1 MNIRKYWKR
10 LLFSATTLFWASCGG
25 DSENLPI
32 APHNNGSEQ
41 PSSSSV
47 EAQTSS
53 SAENSASSSE
63 FSETSSSEA
72 PSSSSE
78 AVSSSSSEISS
89 SSSSAIPTHKLAS
102 DTTVTCSRGYS
113 GHKEGCFLHESDGY
127 QKNSRIAANLKD
139 LLKNNKTRTLEELSA
154 IEDSLESIHE
164 FEDAPVYGVTH
175 CVRYT
180 YVTSFHCSNGKIYD
194 VHEEYD
200 NPYIEEHNY
209 LPKDEYMQEGN
220 IIYSWDEYKE
230 RFISSSSESSS
241 SAESPSPLCTKDDF
255 ASYNNLR
262 EDFYKTKADLVNNTK
277 KSLSEDELK
286 LKNSC
291 LNNIHAKNPGF
302 NGSIATKQICD
313 GDTTVNPRY
322 QAKLDSNAEYIQKQI
337 DECMKEE

>member
-1 MNIRKYWKR
+1 MNISKYWKK

-32 APHNNGSEQ
+32 APLNNGSEQ

-53 SAENSASSSE
+53 SAENPASSSE

-102 DTTVTCSRGYS
+102 DTTVICSRGNS
-113 GHKEGCFLHESDGY
+113 GHKENCFLHESDRY
-127 QKNSRIAANLKD
+127 QKKLSIAANLKD
-139 LLKNNKTRTLEELSA
+139 ILKNNKTRTLEELSA
-154 IEDSLESIHE
+154 IEDSLESINE
-164 FEDAPVYGVTH
+164 FEDAPDYGVTH

-200 NPYIEEHNY
+200 NPYIEEHYY

-220 IIYSWDEYKE
+220 IIYSWEEYKE
-230 RFISSSSESSS
+230 KLINSSSSTEP
-241 SAESPSPLCTKDDF
+241 PSPLCTKEDF
-255 ASYNNLR
+255 ASFNNLR

-277 KSLSEDELK
+277 KTLSEDELK

-291 LNNIHAKNPGF
+291 LNNIQAQSRGF

-313 GDTTVNPRY
+313 GDTTVNSRY
-322 QAKLDSNAEYIQKQI
+322 QAKLDSNTEYVQKQI
-337 DECMKEE
+337 DECLKEE

>member
-25 DSENLPI
+25 DSENLPF

-53 SAENSASSSE
+53 SAENPASSSE

-78 AVSSSSSEISS
+78 AVSSNSSEISS

-102 DTTVTCSRGYS
+102 DTTVICSRGYS

-164 FEDAPVYGVTH
+164 FDDAPVYGVTH

-209 LPKDEYMQEGN
+209 LPKDEYMQEDN

-230 RFISSSSESSS
+230 KFISSSSVSSS

-255 ASYNNLR
+255 ISSNNLYD
-262 EDFYKTKADLVNNTK
+262 EFYKTKKNLTDSIKN
-277 KSLSEDELK
+277 SISIDELEIK
-286 LKNSC
+286 KSC
-291 LNNIHAKNPGF
+291 LNNINAKRSDF
-302 NGSIATKQICD
+302 SSSIATKQICD
-313 GDTTVNPRY
+313 GDTIVNPRY
-322 QAKLDSNAEYIQKQI
+322 QAKLDSNVEYVQKQI

>member
-1 MNIRKYWKR
+1 MNIRKHWKKI
-10 LLFSATTLFWASCGG
+10 LFSATTLFWAGCGG
-25 DSENLPI
+25 DSENSPI
-32 APHNNGSEQ
+32 IPYNNESEP
-41 PSSSSV
+41 PSSSS
-47 EAQTSS
+47 AKSPTSS
-53 SAENSASSSE
+53 AVIIKSSSSDTPLSSSE
-63 FSETSSSEA
+63 T
-72 PSSSSE
+72 
-78 AVSSSSSEISS
+78 VSSSSSEISS

-102 DTTVTCSRGYS
+102 DTTVICSRGYS

-230 RFISSSSESSS
+230 KFISSSSESSS
-241 SAESPSPLCTKDDF
+241 SAKPPSPLCTKDDF
-255 ASYNNLR
+255 INFNNLYD
-262 EDFYKTKADLVNNTK
+262 EFYKTKKNLTDSIKN
-277 KSLSEDELK
+277 SISIDELEIK
-286 LKNSC
+286 KSC
-291 LNNIHAKNPGF
+291 LNNINAKRSDF
-302 NGSIATKQICD
+302 SGSIATKQICD
-313 GDTTVNPRY
+313 GDTIVNPRY
-322 QAKLDSNAEYIQKQI
+322 QAKLDSNVEYVQKQI

>member
-25 DSENLPI
+25 DSENLPF

-53 SAENSASSSE
+53 SAENPASSSE

-102 DTTVTCSRGYS
+102 DTTVICSRGYS

-200 NPYIEEHNY
+200 NPTIVEHNT
-209 LPKDEYMQEGN
+209 LPADEYMQEDN
-220 IIYSWDEYKE
+220 TIYSWKEYKE
-230 RFISSSSESSS
+230 KFISSSSVSSS

-255 ASYNNLR
+255 INSNNLY
-262 EDFYKTKADLVNNTK
+262 DQFYKTKKNLTDSIKN
-277 KSLSEDELK
+277 SISIDELEIK
-286 LKNSC
+286 KSC
-291 LNNIHAKNPGF
+291 LNNINAKRSDF
-302 NGSIATKQICD
+302 SGSIATKQICN
-313 GDTTVNPRY
+313 GDTTINQRY
-322 QAKLDSNAEYIQKQI
+322 QAKLDSNVEYVQKQI

>member
-1 MNIRKYWKR
+1 MNIRKHWKKI
-10 LLFSATTLFWASCGG
+10 LFSATTLFWASCGG
-25 DSENLPI
+25 DSENSPTI
-32 APHNNGSEQ
+32 PYNNESE
-41 PSSSSV
+41 PSSSSSV

-53 SAENSASSSE
+53 AVNIKSCSSETPLSSSE
-63 FSETSSSEA
+63 T
-72 PSSSSE
+72 
-78 AVSSSSSEISS
+78 VSSSSTENSS
-89 SSSSAIPTHKLAS
+89 SSSSAIPAHKLAS
-102 DTTVTCSRGYS
+102 DTTVNCSRGYS

-230 RFISSSSESSS
+230 KFISSSSESSS

-255 ASYNNLR
+255 ISSNNLYD
-262 EDFYKTKADLVNNTK
+262 EFYKTRKNLTDSIKNSISINEL
-277 KSLSEDELK
+277 ELK
-286 LKNSC
+286 KSC
-291 LNNIHAKNPGF
+291 LNNINAQRPYF

-322 QAKLDSNAEYIQKQI
+322 QAKLDSNTEYIQKQI

>member
-1 MNIRKYWKR
+1 MNISKYWKR

-53 SAENSASSSE
+53 SAENPASSSE

-102 DTTVTCSRGYS
+102 DTTVICSRGYS

-230 RFISSSSESSS
+230 KFISSSSESSS
-241 SAESPSPLCTKDDF
+241 SAEPPSPLCSKDDF
-255 ASYNNLR
+255 INFNNLYD
-262 EDFYKTKADLVNNTK
+262 EFYKTRKNLTDSIKNSISINEL
-277 KSLSEDELK
+277 ELK
-286 LKNSC
+286 KSC
-291 LNNIHAKNPGF
+291 LNNINVQRPYFK
-302 NGSIATKQICD
+302 GSIATKQICD

-322 QAKLDSNAEYIQKQI
+322 QAKLDSNTEYIQKQI
-337 DECMKEE
+337 DECLKKE